1 MTNRLWA
8 IVAIVGVVALGA
20 GVGIGAAA
28 WAGGDHASE
37 TATADDSSHGG
48 MTMDGATAGGEDGSE
63 LSEQA
68 FLEQMVPHHE
78 SAIEMAAMAAEKGQS
93 SEVRQLAQQ
102 IISTQEDEIA
112 QMRAYHQ
119 EFFGEELVAS
129 TEGPHHAGMDMTELE
144 AATGREFDRVFLRMM
159 IPHHA
164 SAITMAESVMMG
176 EPRQQIETLANE
188 IIAAQSKEIG
198 EMQEWREQFFP
209 PLG

>member
-1 MTNRLWA
+1 MTGRMWL
-8 IVAIVGVVALGA
+8 IVAVVGVVALGA
-20 GVGIGAAA
+20 GVGIGAAV
-28 WAGGDHASE
+28 WAGSDHEGD
-37 TATADDSSHGG
+37 ATASSEASGHGG
-48 MTMDGATAGGEDGSE
+48 TTMDGATTDGDHGSD

-93 SEVRQLAQQ
+93 PEVRQLAQQ

-119 EFFGEELVAS
+119 EFFREELVPS
-129 TEGPHHAGMDMTELE
+129 TEGSHADMDMTELE
-144 AATGREFDRVFLRMM
+144 AATGAGFDRVFLQMM

-164 SAITMAESVMMG
+164 SAIVMAESVMMG
-176 EPRQQIETLANE
+176 EPRQEIETLAGE

-198 EMQEWREQFFP
+198 EMQQWREQFFP